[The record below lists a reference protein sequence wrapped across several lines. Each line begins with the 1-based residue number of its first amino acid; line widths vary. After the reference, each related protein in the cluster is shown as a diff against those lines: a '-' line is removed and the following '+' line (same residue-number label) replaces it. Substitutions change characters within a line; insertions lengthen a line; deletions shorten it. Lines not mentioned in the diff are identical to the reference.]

1 MMKNPMPQEEKL
13 IKDTRNVFRL
23 KKEVK
28 KIKDIVLGNIKEFF
42 EYEKVEKY
50 YYKPI
55 KVNTSWS
62 NNYIEYKIN
71 GDKNRILSVKEYL
84 NKTIPYLTDIINDL
98 KKSDTQKIQ
107 ITIIIN
113 FISSEDDNDKE
124 RLMHPKSDQ

>member
-98 KKSDTQKIQ
+98 KKADTWKIQ